1 MHYEDFF
8 DPPEGE
14 EGYSRKLD
22 RDIIDDDDD
31 DADDGEDDEEGDD
44 HSNEEGGDAEM
55 EKSQEDKIKDELGVM

>member
-31 DADDGEDDEEGDD
+31 ADDGEEGDD
-44 HSNEEGGDAEM
+44 DSNEEGGDAEM